1 MHVAD
6 SLDTAKEGDM
16 PVVMVVPVAPL
27 RGGGGQEG
35 GGRGLPR
42 RNGGRGLPRRNR
54 WRGARVEQGE
64 SRAKIHCHCHCQRI
78 TMNYVHCN

>member
-1 MHVAD
+1 MVCYYFFEREDPSNVAD
-6 SLDTAKEGDM
+6 SLDTAKECDV

-42 RNGGRGLPRRNR
+42 RNGGG
-54 WRGARVEQGE
+54 GGGRVEQRFTATVTAKE
-64 SRAKIHCHCHCQRI
+64 SQ
-78 TMNYVHCN
+78 